1 LGGRNPRA
9 WGRRGLA
16 GRRFLSYRPVVLER
30 PELTADSFEILV
42 VRELRKAGLEVA
54 ELSIHR
60 RTTLSES
67 EPALLLELK
76 GVLSRGPWRRR
87 ILIACR
93 RQQRPIGRGEVESLE
108 AHVSEAAAEAGVLFA
123 TPPFE
128 SDALRAAADGSLALL
143 RVTDGRTA
151 FDTGGWGTPSHYPA
165 WLPAY
170 CAQVVIRDPLGQAHY
185 QLLEAG
191 QADLILNQ
199 LEPARGAGSSP
210 RVAPPEEAEEDR

>member
-1 LGGRNPRA
+1 V
-9 WGRRGLA
+9 GLA
-16 GRRFLSYRPVVLER
+16 GRRFLSYRPLVLER

-54 ELSIHR
+54 ELSLHR
-60 RTTLSES
+60 RTTLSEA
-67 EPALLLELK
+67 EHGLLLELK
-76 GVLSRGPWRRR
+76 AVLSRGPWRRR

-93 RQQRPIGRGEVESLE
+93 RQQRPIGRTEVESLE

-151 FDTGGWGTPSHYPA
+151 FDTSGWGAPGHYPA

-170 CAQVVIRDPLGQAHY
+170 CAQVVSRDALGQARY
-185 QLLEAG
+185 QQLEAG

-199 LEPARGAGSSP
+199 LEPARGAGSGP
-210 RVAPPEEAEEDR
+210 PVAPREEQEDR